1 MNGETIITGMG
12 FILPVG
18 DTFEDFC
25 GALTENKAEKH
36 TVSDFDIK
44 KYIDR
49 KGMRTID
56 TNTKYAL
63 AACELALKD
72 SGFEITDENRA
83 CCAVVMGT
91 AFGGIESITGF
102 DIVSRTRG
110 FHALMPMNIVNT
122 VMNAPAGQIAIIYG
136 IRGVNATLST
146 GDGSSADG
154 IVYCLDAMRTNNLK
168 MALVGGVEQYC
179 GVYRDYFK
187 ACGRETENLSD
198 GALTF
203 VFENEDSAKERNA
216 RVYGKIVGYSR
227 MFTDD
232 VSKDD
237 LEYLT
242 EKTLKESG
250 VSRDE
255 VDLIITNRQSVF
267 ESDKCI
273 DISSVIG
280 ECYSVT
286 GALLTAAALGVLNGK
301 IKDKSAD
308 TVMTLL
314 VGTDANSVCM
324 LIKRGEV

>member
-1 MNGETIITGMG
+1 
-12 FILPVG
+12 
-18 DTFEDFC
+18 
-25 GALTENKAEKH
+25 
-36 TVSDFDIK
+36 
-44 KYIDR
+44 
-49 KGMRTID
+49 
-56 TNTKYAL
+56 
-63 AACELALKD
+63 
-72 SGFEITDENRA
+72 
-83 CCAVVMGT
+83 
-91 AFGGIESITGF
+91 
-102 DIVSRTRG
+102 
-110 FHALMPMNIVNT
+110 
-122 VMNAPAGQIAIIYG
+122 
-136 IRGVNATLST
+136 
-146 GDGSSADG
+146 
-154 IVYCLDAMRTNNLK
+154 
-168 MALVGGVEQYC
+168 
-179 GVYRDYFK
+179 
-187 ACGRETENLSD
+187 
-198 GALTF
+198 
-203 VFENEDSAKERNA
+203 
-216 RVYGKIVGYSR
+216 